1 VVQGSIPRNSSLF
14 CSFLSIFFLRPSSY
28 WALPLLP
35 FSIGACV
42 LHNQFSF
49 VGGYDSLLHWKCL
62 FLVFLAWSRPSSLT
76 LHFLGIIDW
85 IMRTQLFKSCKW
97 THYELYLS
105 ESIFPHV
112 RLYGI
117 TAYIR
122 SYTAY
127 IQYMEIPCTV
137 LANPINTVK

>member
-1 VVQGSIPRNSSLF
+1 
-14 CSFLSIFFLRPSSY
+14 
-28 WALPLLP
+28 
-35 FSIGACV
+35 
-42 LHNQFSF
+42 
-49 VGGYDSLLHWKCL
+49 
-62 FLVFLAWSRPSSLT
+62 
-76 LHFLGIIDW
+76 LGIIDW